1 MKEIEPF
8 YLNIRLLNKS
18 EVISNKVAE
27 KVGTNV
33 FARAA
38 ASVASRVVSDATVVS
53 KFSDTLVE
61 KIYVAVESMG
71 IECEL
76 IKRFAQGP
84 MVCFKVCITSVDQM
98 QLVLAA
104 KGPEFASGFSTLL
117 GSLSS
122 LGLSETALPKIE
134 IKIGEKVSLGMRT
147 KFQELIPTKMLEQGL
162 EVEVKC
168 CSVEEQA
175 EVFFDMLDS
184 C

>member
-8 YLNIRLLNKS
+8 YLNIRLLNKAD
-18 EVISNKVAE
+18 VVSNKVAE

-61 KIYVAVESMG
+61 KIYMSVESMG

-104 KGPEFASGFSTLL
+104 KAQNSRL
-117 GSLSS
+117 GSQRFSAVCLRWAFLKQRYRRLKLRSAKKYLWVCVPNS
-122 LGLSETALPKIE
+122 RS
-134 IKIGEKVSLGMRT
+134 
-147 KFQELIPTKMLEQGL
+147 
-162 EVEVKC
+162 
-168 CSVEEQA
+168 
-175 EVFFDMLDS
+175 
-184 C
+184 